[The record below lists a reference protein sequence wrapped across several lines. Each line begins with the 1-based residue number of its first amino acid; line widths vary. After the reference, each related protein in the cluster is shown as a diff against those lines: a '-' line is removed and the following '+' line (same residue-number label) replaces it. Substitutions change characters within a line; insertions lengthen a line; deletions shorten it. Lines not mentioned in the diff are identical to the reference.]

1 MERCHETSYALH
13 WSTVLHYEIGDKLGA
28 GGMGEVFRA
37 RDTRLGREVAL
48 KFIAPQY
55 REDADR
61 RARLL
66 KEAQAASAL
75 RSPAIA
81 TTYDIGESGPDL
93 FIVMELVEGE
103 PLSEQLQR
111 APLPVPTVLR
121 MAGQIADA
129 LDEAHGLGIIHR
141 DIKSA
146 NLILTPRGRVKILDF
161 GLAKTIDVG
170 DAPFGDQPT
179 MAETQLGTVVG
190 TVTYMSPEQALGQ
203 KVDHRSDLFSLGV
216 VMYEAL
222 TGRLPFTGDT
232 LAAVVDQVVRREPP
246 AIARLNYDV
255 PVRLQDIIRKLLAK
269 SVSTRYQT
277 AQDLLIDVK
286 TLQKDLQRETQMGSA
301 ELATPT
307 SNRDDNLLGYFGT
320 GAPAAPATQTVA
332 VLPFANITREPTDD
346 WIGSGIAET
355 VTADLKTIH
364 GLTVLGRERVF
375 DALRDLGSSDSGN
388 LDERVSFDVG
398 RQLRATWLISG
409 GYQRL
414 GDVIRITAR
423 GVDVES
429 GTVIQT
435 VKIDGQISDIFTL
448 QDKIVYELSK
458 GINLTLNESE
468 VAAIERQE
476 TSSVEAYEAR
486 SRAMMNLL
494 EGTPQA
500 LDRAIHLLEQATAR
514 DPNYAA
520 AWSALGAA
528 YDFKGQALSL
538 PHLSHKAV
546 EMERRAIE
554 INPKLADAHRWLG
567 LSLMSIA
574 QYDDAIAAIQEA
586 ARLEPAD
593 ANVYSSLGRAYWV
606 GRGDLDAGIA
616 HLERAAEINPDL
628 GYAHLQL
635 GMLYAIRGDY
645 ADAEASCRRAIDLQ
659 ERFVS
664 GREGLQIVGAYTRLG
679 YVQYLRGAYA
689 DALRVFQKQVDALS
703 ASDHALKERSLIEL
717 NYKIG
722 ATYLRMDQPEDAER
736 HFAQAMKSFEG
747 RLARGADDPFT
758 KYYIAGLCGLRGD
771 LDHAVRYFEET
782 LAQLPALNRARAALD
797 PDFEALRADPRM
809 SVLLQADPAP
819 TVQGSASSPGGVVS

>member
-1 MERCHETSYALH
+1 MEGVLAVTMPSTGH
-13 WSTVLHYEIGDKLGA
+13 TVLHYELGDKLGA

-48 KFIAPQY
+48 KFISPQY
-55 REDADR
+55 REDTDR
-61 RARLL
+61 RSRLL

-81 TTYDIGESGPDL
+81 TTYDIGEEGLDL

-103 PLSEQLQR
+103 PLSDRLKR
-111 APLPVPTVLR
+111 GPLRVAEVLR
-121 MAGQIADA
+121 MAGQVADA

-146 NLILTPRGRVKILDF
+146 NLIMTPRGRVKILDF
-161 GLAKTIDVG
+161 GLAKTIG
-170 DAPFGDQPT
+170 RGALGEQQT
-179 MAETQLGTVVG
+179 MAETQLGMVVG
-190 TVTYMSPEQALGQ
+190 TVSYMSPEQALGK

-216 VMYEAL
+216 VMYESL
-222 TGRLPFTGDT
+222 TGRLPFVGDT
-232 LAAVVDQVVRREPP
+232 FAAVVDQILRQEPP
-246 AIARLNYDV
+246 ALARLNYDA
-255 PVRLQDIIRKLLAK
+255 PARLQDIVRKLLTK
-269 SVSTRYQT
+269 SATARYQN
-277 AQDLLIDVK
+277 ARDLLIDIK
-286 TLQKDLQRETQMGSA
+286 TLQKDLELETQLGSTD
-301 ELATPT
+301 LSSVT
-307 SNRDDNLLGYFGT
+307 R
-320 GAPAAPATQTVA
+320 APAVPTKRTVA

-355 VTADLKTIH
+355 VTADLKAVQ

-398 RQLRATWLISG
+398 RQLGATWLVSG

-414 GDVIRITAR
+414 GDLIRITAR
-423 GVDVES
+423 GVEVES
-429 GTVIQT
+429 GTVIRT

-448 QDKIVYELSK
+448 QDKIVYELTQ
-458 GINLTLNESE
+458 GINLTLNDSE
-468 VAAIERQE
+468 VAAITRPE
-476 TSSVEAYEAR
+476 TQSVEAYEAR
-486 SRAMMNLL
+486 SRAMMNIM

-500 LDRAIHLLEQATAR
+500 FDRAIHLLEQATEY
-514 DPNYAA
+514 DPNYAD

-528 YDFKGQALSL
+528 YDLKGQSLSL

-567 LSLMSIA
+567 MSLMSIA
-574 QYDDAIAAIQEA
+574 KYDEAIAAIKEA
-586 ARLEPAD
+586 ARLEPDD
-593 ANVYSSLGRAYWV
+593 ANVFSALGRAYWV
-606 GRGDLDAGIA
+606 GKGDLDAGISQ
-616 HLERAAEINPDL
+616 LERAAEINPDL

-635 GMLYAIRGDY
+635 GLLYAIRGNY
-645 ADAEASCRRAIDLQ
+645 TEAEASCRRAIDLQ

-664 GREGLQIVGAYTRLG
+664 GREGLQIVGAHTRLG
-679 YVQYLRGAYA
+679 YVQYLRGEY
-689 DALRVFQKQVDALS
+689 DQALQLLQQQVKALS

-722 ATYLRMDQPEDAER
+722 ATYLRMGRPDDAER
-736 HFAQAMKSFEG
+736 EFAKAMKSFEA

-758 KYYIAGLCGLRGD
+758 KYYIAGLCALRGD
-771 LDHAVRYFEET
+771 IDHSVRYFGET
-782 LAQLPALNRARAALD
+782 LDQLPALNRTRARLD
-797 PDFEALRADPRM
+797 PDFEAVRADPRM
-809 SVLLQADPAP
+809 AALLANDPEQAGPGRSPA
-819 TVQGSASSPGGVVS
+819 TG

>member
-1 MERCHETSYALH
+1 MPSTGH
-13 WSTVLHYEIGDKLGA
+13 TVLHYELGDKLGA

-81 TTYDIGESGPDL
+81 TTYDIGESGRDL

-103 PLSEQLQR
+103 PLSERLQR
-111 APLPVPTVLR
+111 GPLPVPRALR
-121 MAGQIADA
+121 IAGQVADA

-161 GLAKTIDVG
+161 GLVKMIGLD
-170 DAPFGDQPT
+170 DAAVDGQPT
-179 MAETQLGTVVG
+179 MAETQMGMVVG
-190 TVTYMSPEQALGQ
+190 TVSYMSPEQALGQ
-203 KVDHRSDLFSLGV
+203 KVDHRTDLFSLGV

-222 TGRLPFTGDT
+222 TGRLPFLGDT

-246 AIARLNYDV
+246 ALARLNYDV
-255 PVRLQDIIRKLLAK
+255 PVRLQDIVRKLLAK
-269 SVSTRYQT
+269 SVSDRYQT
-277 AQDLLIDVK
+277 ARDLLIDVK
-286 TLQKDLQRETQMGSA
+286 TLQKDLEIDTQ
-301 ELATPT
+301 T
-307 SNRDDNLLGYFGT
+307 SSPEQAAPML
-320 GAPAAPATQTVA
+320 APAVPTTRTVA

-355 VTADLKTIH
+355 VTADLKTIR

-375 DALRDLGSSDSGN
+375 DALRNLGSSDSGN

-414 GDVIRITAR
+414 GDLIRITAR

-429 GTVIQT
+429 GTVVRT

-458 GINLTLNESE
+458 GIDLTLNASE
-468 VAAIERQE
+468 VAAIEHQE

-486 SRAMMNLL
+486 SRAMMNLM

-500 LDRAIHLLEQATAR
+500 LDRAIHLLEQATTR

-520 AWSALGAA
+520 AWAALGAA
-528 YDFKGQALSL
+528 YDFKGQFQSLS
-538 PHLSHKAV
+538 HLSHKAV
-546 EMERRAIE
+546 EMGRRAIE
-554 INPKLADAHRWLG
+554 IDPKLADAHRWLG
-567 LSLMSIA
+567 LSLLSIA
-574 QYDDAIAAIQEA
+574 RCDEAIAAIA
-586 ARLEPAD
+586 G
-593 ANVYSSLGRAYWV
+593 SRAP
-606 GRGDLDAGIA
+606 G
-616 HLERAAEINPDL
+616 
-628 GYAHLQL
+628 
-635 GMLYAIRGDY
+635 
-645 ADAEASCRRAIDLQ
+645 
-659 ERFVS
+659 
-664 GREGLQIVGAYTRLG
+664 TR
-679 YVQYLRGAYA
+679 
-689 DALRVFQKQVDALS
+689 
-703 ASDHALKERSLIEL
+703 
-717 NYKIG
+717 
-722 ATYLRMDQPEDAER
+722 
-736 HFAQAMKSFEG
+736 
-747 RLARGADDPFT
+747 
-758 KYYIAGLCGLRGD
+758 
-771 LDHAVRYFEET
+771 
-782 LAQLPALNRARAALD
+782 
-797 PDFEALRADPRM
+797 
-809 SVLLQADPAP
+809 
-819 TVQGSASSPGGVVS
+819 

>member
-1 MERCHETSYALH
+1 MP
-13 WSTVLHYEIGDKLGA
+13 STGHTVSHYELGDKLGA

-37 RDTRLGREVAL
+37 RDSRLGREVAL

-81 TTYDIGESGPDL
+81 TTYDIGESGRDL

-103 PLSEQLQR
+103 PLSERLKR
-111 APLPVPTVLR
+111 GPLPVPRALG
-121 MAGQIADA
+121 MAGQVADA

-161 GLAKTIDVG
+161 GLVKTIGLD
-170 DAPFGDQPT
+170 DAAADDQPT
-179 MAETQLGTVVG
+179 MTETQMGMVVG
-190 TVTYMSPEQALGQ
+190 TVSYMSPEQALG
-203 KVDHRSDLFSLGV
+203 KRVDHRTDLFSLGV
-216 VMYEAL
+216 VMYETL
-222 TGRLPFTGDT
+222 TGRLPFIGDT
-232 LAAVVDQVVRREPP
+232 LAAVVDQVVRHEPP
-246 AIARLNYDV
+246 ALARLNYDV

-269 SVSTRYQT
+269 SVSQRYQS
-277 AQDLLIDVK
+277 ARDLLIDVK
-286 TLQKDLQRETQMGSA
+286 TLQKDLELDTQTGST
-301 ELATPT
+301 EHATPT
-307 SNRDDNLLGYFGT
+307 GT
-320 GAPAAPATQTVA
+320 QAAPTTRTVA

-375 DALRDLGSSDSGN
+375 DALRNLGSSDSGS

-414 GDVIRITAR
+414 GDLIRITAR

-429 GTVIQT
+429 GTVIRT

-458 GINLTLNESE
+458 GIDLTLNDSE
-468 VAAIERQE
+468 VAAIEHPE

-486 SRAMMNLL
+486 SRAMMNLM

-520 AWSALGAA
+520 AWAALGAA
-528 YDFKGQALSL
+528 YDFKGQFQSL
-538 PHLSHKAV
+538 PHLSLKAV
-546 EMERRAIE
+546 EMGRHAIE
-554 INPKLADAHRWLG
+554 IDPTLADAHRWLG

-574 QYDDAIAAIQEA
+574 RYDDAIAAIQEA
-586 ARLEPAD
+586 ARLEPDD

-606 GRGDLDAGIA
+606 GKGDLDAGIA

-635 GMLYAIRGDY
+635 GLLYALRGDY
-645 ADAEASCRRAIDLQ
+645 TTAEAACRRAIDLQ

-679 YVQYLRGAYA
+679 YVQYLRGEYR
-689 DALRVFQKQVDALS
+689 DALRVFQQQVEALS
-703 ASDHALKERSLIEL
+703 GSDHALKERSLIEL
-717 NYKIG
+717 DCKIG
-722 ATYLRMDQPEDAER
+722 ATYLRMGQPDDAEQ
-736 HFAQAMKSFEG
+736 HFARAMKSFDA

-758 KYYIAGLCGLRGD
+758 KYYIAGVCGLRGD
-771 LDHAVRYFEET
+771 IDHAVRYFEET
-782 LAQLPALNRARAALD
+782 LEQLPALNRTRARLD
-797 PDFEALRADPRM
+797 PDFEAVRADPRM
-809 SVLLQADPAP
+809 SALLVVDPAHTAP
-819 TVQGSASSPGGVVS
+819 GSGASPGGVVS

>member
-1 MERCHETSYALH
+1 MEEVPPQLMPSTGH
-13 WSTVLHYEIGDKLGA
+13 TVLHYELGDKLGA

-37 RDTRLGREVAL
+37 RDTRLRREVAL

-81 TTYDIGESGPDL
+81 TTYDIGESGRDL

-103 PLSEQLQR
+103 PLSERLQR
-111 APLPVPTVLR
+111 GPLPVPRTLR
-121 MAGQIADA
+121 MAGQVADA

-146 NLILTPRGRVKILDF
+146 NLILTPRERVKILDF
-161 GLAKTIDVG
+161 GLVKTVDLDG
-170 DAPFGDQPT
+170 AALDNQPT
-179 MAETQLGTVVG
+179 IAETQMGMVVG
-190 TVTYMSPEQALGQ
+190 TVSYMSPEQALGQ
-203 KVDHRSDLFSLGV
+203 KVDHRTDLFSLGV

-222 TGRLPFTGDT
+222 TGRLPFLGDT

-246 AIARLNYDV
+246 ALARLNYDV
-255 PVRLQDIIRKLLAK
+255 PVRLQDIVRKLLAK
-269 SVSTRYQT
+269 SVSDRYQT
-277 AQDLLIDVK
+277 ARDLLIDVK
-286 TLQKDLQRETQMGSA
+286 TLQKDLDFDTQISSA
-301 ELATPT
+301 ERAAPTP
-307 SNRDDNLLGYFGT
+307 
-320 GAPAAPATQTVA
+320 APAAPTTRTVA

-375 DALRDLGSSDSGN
+375 DALRDLGSTDSGN

-414 GDVIRITAR
+414 GDLIRITAR
-423 GVDVES
+423 GVDVAS
-429 GTVIQT
+429 GTVIRT

-468 VAAIERQE
+468 VAAIERPE
-476 TSSVEAYEAR
+476 THSVEAYEAR
-486 SRAMMNLL
+486 SRAMMNLM

-500 LDRAIHLLEQATAR
+500 LDRAIHLLEQATER
-514 DPNYAA
+514 DPHYAA

-546 EMERRAIE
+546 EIERRAIE
-554 INPKLADAHRWLG
+554 IDPKLADAHRWLG
-567 LSLMSIA
+567 LSLLSIA
-574 QYDDAIAAIQEA
+574 QYDDAIAAIREA
-586 ARLEPAD
+586 ARLEPDD
-593 ANVYSSLGRAYWV
+593 ASVYLSLGRAYWV

-616 HLERAAEINPDL
+616 QLERAAGINPDL

-645 ADAEASCRRAIDLQ
+645 AMAEAACRRAIDLQ
-659 ERFVS
+659 TRLVS

-679 YVQYLRGAYA
+679 YVQYLRGEYT
-689 DALRVFQKQVDALS
+689 DALRVFRQQVDALS

-717 NYKIG
+717 NCKIG
-722 ATYLRMDQPEDAER
+722 ATYLRMDQHEDAER
-736 HFAQAMKSFEG
+736 HFAQAMKSFEA

-758 KYYIAGLCGLRGD
+758 KYYIAGLCSLRGD
-771 LDHAVRYFEET
+771 TDHAVRYFEET
-782 LAQLPALNRARAALD
+782 LEQLPALNRTRARLD
-797 PDFEALRADPRM
+797 PDFEAVRADPRM
-809 SVLLQADPAP
+809 SVLLGADSTQAVP
-819 TVQGSASSPGGVVS
+819 GSGPSPGGVVS